1 MAQAVEAVQ
10 AQAKRRVG
18 TKRRWGYLVWVAAA
32 LMLVVPEITAA
43 ISHGALGFVTASET
57 IGHIERYHNWVEL
70 GVVGAIVLI
79 VFSLLQ
85 VRLDKVGQTPD
96 DGKATRT
103 PGGRLTFHPQ
113 DLKDAKEFDD
123 EGAPVAFVVYA
134 VASAALIAF
143 AGWAAREWWDDPRR
157 FHASILIYALVA
169 LLWFVVP
176 SIVAFVRGSDV
187 AYPTMV
193 RTVQNLADWFR
204 KQDTWPWQ
212 LGPKLAWFVTF
223 VIIWGLV
230 ILFVHLTFY
239 PYPDITHVINP
250 SG

>member
-1 MAQAVEAVQ
+1 MTQAVQ
-10 AQAKRRVG
+10 AVQPKVKRRVG

-43 ISHGALGFVTASET
+43 ISNGALGFVTASET

-70 GVVGAIVLI
+70 GVIGAIVLI

-85 VRLDKVGQTPD
+85 VRLDSAGQDAEP
-96 DGKATRT
+96 GKPTRT
-103 PGGRLTFHPQ
+103 PGGRLTFHPKEV
-113 DLKDAKEFDD
+113 KDAEQFDD
-123 EGAPVAFVVYA
+123 EGAPVEFIAYA
-134 VASAALIAF
+134 VVSAVAIAF
-143 AGWAAREWWDDPRR
+143 AGWAARQWWDDPRR

-176 SIVAFVRGSDV
+176 SLVAFFRGFDV
-187 AYPTMV
+187 PYPTMV
-193 RTVQNLADWFR
+193 RTVQNLAGWLR
-204 KQDTWPWQ
+204 KQKSWPWQ

-230 ILFVHLTFY
+230 ILFVHLTLY

-250 SG
+250 RG

>member
-1 MAQAVEAVQ
+1 MTEVASAVQ
-10 AQAKRRVG
+10 PKVRKRVG

-43 ISHGALGFVTASET
+43 ISNGALGFVTASES

-70 GVVGAIVLI
+70 GVIGSLVLI

-85 VRLDKVGQTPD
+85 IRVDNAGQAAEE
-96 DGKATRT
+96 GKATRT
-103 PGGRLTFHPQ
+103 PGGRLTFHA
-113 DLKDAKEFDD
+113 KDPRDPADFDD
-123 EGAPVAFVVYA
+123 EGAPVAFIVYL
-134 VASAALIAF
+134 VFSAAVIAF
-143 AGWAAREWWDDPRR
+143 AGWAARQWWDDSRR

-176 SIVAFVRGSDV
+176 SLVAFFRGFDV
-187 AYPTMV
+187 PYPTMV
-193 RTVQNLADWFR
+193 RTIQNLAGWFR
-204 KQDTWPWQ
+204 QQKSWPWQ

-230 ILFVHLTFY
+230 ILFVHLTLY

-250 SG
+250 RG